1 MKKFFVKALAAIAI
15 LSVCASCDKPTP
27 EGPEKATLR
36 SIIAEDDATF
46 SGISNNGKWAVG
58 SAFWSGE
65 EGTAGTIN
73 ASKWNLETGERIY
86 LVNDEDPSDAFCINN
101 VFTRNHI

>member
-27 EGPEKATLR
+27 EGPKKATLR

-58 SAFWSGE
+58 YAFD
-65 EGTAGTIN
+65 N
-73 ASKWNLETGERIY
+73 
-86 LVNDEDPSDAFCINN
+86 SDTLRSSSRA
-101 VFTRNHI
+101 